1 MNPNNLSWDIIE
13 PMIIGIKNNGIV
25 VMKISVCEVIES
37 NSRKRVLAHVA
48 ECDRT
53 PWLKNWGADNE
64 IIRKLKGEA

>member
-1 MNPNNLSWDIIE
+1 MNNLEWDIIE
-13 PMIIGIKNNGIV
+13 PMIIGIKHNGVV

-53 PWLKNWGADNE
+53 PWLTHWGAADE
-64 IIRKLKGEA
+64 IIDKLKGVK

>member
-37 NSRKRVLAHVA
+37 NSRKRVLDHVA